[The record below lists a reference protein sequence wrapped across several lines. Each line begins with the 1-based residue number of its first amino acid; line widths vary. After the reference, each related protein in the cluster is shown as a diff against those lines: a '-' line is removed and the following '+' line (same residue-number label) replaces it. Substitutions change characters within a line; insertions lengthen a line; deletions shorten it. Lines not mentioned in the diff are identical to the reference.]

1 MTNSLLD
8 PDQVQYIG
16 VSPITLVH
24 TCVMK
29 IEHVQ
34 VKSLYGGQFF
44 MPLLLRVTFQE
55 YHQ

>member
-8 PDQVQYIG
+8 PDQVQYIC